1 MQRIGLYYPYI
12 HCRDEQ
18 WLKLTALYW
27 PHLAR
32 VVPNGYP
39 VADSD
44 TAAALNDDLDFMI
57 TTRPDAAAKAIA
69 PLFLELLREHGAE
82 LEAEHGVRQA
92 AQASQFSVTAEPGPS
107 WEPGETI
114 GVLPRNSL
122 AGLHEDEVAPE
133 LKGALIDSGLA
144 LSTERSRFAQQ
155 SFTQRSWGNAAFAQY
170 SLAHAAPEVR
180 WVAMRPSLAW
190 IYKCVLTEELARRS
204 RYIPLTDQPASHGVY
219 GWDSDRLAQ
228 ALLNPLRSVPTA
240 EEDLTEAIG
249 LMSVRLVVPDNL
261 DAVPVEKIIQLRKR
275 HRAEFEAF
283 ANAVNTAAADF
294 RDSFGAI
301 EDRDARQKYLS
312 LKVAETFETPL
323 EELRKAMRGLKMNTA
338 FSAMSSKFELGTA
351 ATVAIGSIPAG
362 QPLVTAGAVALGLTT
377 LRRNAA
383 QAREAQMRTTPGA
396 YLLRA
401 ERDLQPQEL
410 HQRVMRGIGKFVGFS
425 P

>member
-32 VVPNGYP
+32 VVPAGYP
-39 VADSD
+39 VADSA
-44 TAAALNDDLDFMI
+44 TAAALNGELDFMI
-57 TTRPDAAAKAIA
+57 STRPDAAAKAIA
-69 PLFLELLREHGAE
+69 PLFLDLLREHGSA
-82 LEAEHGVRQA
+82 LEAEHGIQQA
-92 AQASQFSVTAEPGPS
+92 ARASQFSVTAEPGPT

-114 GVLPRNSL
+114 GVLPRSSL

-133 LKGALIDSGLA
+133 LREAFIDAGLA
-144 LSTERSRFAQQ
+144 LSTGRSRFAQQ
-155 SFTQRSWGNAAFAQY
+155 FWDHAAFAQN
-170 SLAHAAPEVR
+170 SLAHATSAVT
-180 WVAMRPSLAW
+180 WIAMRPTLAW
-190 IYKCVLTEELARRS
+190 IYKCVLTEELSRRS
-204 RYIPLTDQPASHGVY
+204 RYIPLTDQSASHGVY

-228 ALLNPLRSVPTA
+228 ALLGPLPFAPTT

-283 ANAVNTAAADF
+283 ANAVSNAAAEF

-301 EDRDARQKYLS
+301 EDPDARQKYLS

-323 EELRKAMRGLKMNTA
+323 EELRKAMRGLKVNTA

-351 ATVAIGSIPAG
+351 ATLAVGSLPAG
-362 QPLVTAGAVALGLTT
+362 QPLVTAGAVALGLAT
-377 LRRNAA
+377 LRRNAT

-410 HQRVMRGIGKFVGFS
+410 HQRVMRGIGKFIGVS
-425 P
+425 T